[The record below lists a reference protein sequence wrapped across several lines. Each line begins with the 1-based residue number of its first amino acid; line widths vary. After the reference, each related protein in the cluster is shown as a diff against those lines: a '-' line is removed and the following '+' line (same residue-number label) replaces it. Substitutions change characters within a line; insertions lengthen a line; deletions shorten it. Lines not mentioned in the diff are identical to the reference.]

1 MPKKIE
7 RLKEATERIEP
18 GRITILTGSNDSG
31 KLLIAAHY
39 ILQPFLFFILLIFL
53 CSLLY

>member
-31 KLLIAAHY
+31 KLLCVCCIN
-39 ILQPFLFFILLIFL
+39 
-53 CSLLY
+53 